1 MCIWHNEFQETA
13 NVDVDVEAIGDGL
26 RSVMAIQPSAADLRL
41 ATLLELL
48 SGPDVAAHCPR

>member
-1 MCIWHNEFQETA
+1 MCIWQNEFQETA
-13 NVDVDVEAIGDGL
+13 NVDVEAIGHGL

-48 SGPDVAAHCPR
+48 SGPNVAAHCPR

>member
-1 MCIWHNEFQETA
+1 MFIWQNEFQETA
-13 NVDVDVEAIGDGL
+13 NVDVEAIGDGL

-48 SGPDVAAHCPR
+48 SAPDVVARSPR